1 MNKPK
6 LPLFIVTPSENDTIT
21 LPPPSEKEIYQSTV
35 IKGIKSYAN
44 RIRKVSKGAKS
55 TVKINAD
62 LDAQLNAITDILGI
76 TRQQLTTEALYQ
88 YIDWEGYARHI
99 KYEAENEALYQDE
112 EVA

>member
-1 MNKPK
+1 MNTPK
-6 LPLFIVTPSENDTIT
+6 LPLYIVTPSEDGTIK

-76 TRQQLTTEALYQ
+76 TRQQLTTEALHQ

-99 KYEAENEALYQDE
+99 KYEAENEALYQDD